1 MGDMMTQRHKH
12 EQGLISGLQ
21 VAVIGLGV
29 LVLGIGSFAIW
40 AYVSYNEASQNLQ
53 AKIDVAVA
61 QGQKDQQ
68 EKDQKAFDEKE
79 NLPNL
84 TFKGPDDY
92 CGLRFNYP
100 KTWSAFVSD
109 AGTDGGSYKA
119 YFNPSPV
126 PPIDSKQQYA
136 LRVLIER
143 KDYDAVKDQYQGLI
157 TKGALKPSTTQSAGN
172 EGTRL
177 DGNFS
182 NNIRGAVVMYKCRN
196 YTISIFT
203 DADTFK
209 EKFDKLVQTIEY
221 NK

>member
-12 EQGLISGLQ
+12 ERGLISGLQ

-61 QGQKDQQ
+61 NGQKEQQ
-68 EKDQKAFDEKE
+68 DKDQKAFDDKE
-79 NLPNL
+79 QRPFLS
-84 TFKGPDDY
+84 FQGPDDY

-119 YFNPSPV
+119 YFNPGLV

-136 LRVLIER
+136 LRVVIEQ
-143 KDYDAVKDQYQGLI
+143 KDYDNVTSQYAGLV
-157 TKGALKPSTTQSAGN
+157 TKGSLRQSMTSSKGN
-172 EGTRL
+172 DGQRL
-177 DGNFS
+177 DGSFS
-182 NNIRGAVVMYKCRN
+182 NSIRGAAVIYKCRN

-209 EKFDKLVQTIEY
+209 TKFDEIVQTIEY

>member
-12 EQGLISGLQ
+12 ERGLISGLQ
-21 VAVIGLGV
+21 VAVIGLGA

-61 QGQKDQQ
+61 NGQREQQ
-68 EKDQKAFDEKE
+68 EKDQNAFDEKE
-79 NLPNL
+79 KQPNR
-84 TFKGPDDY
+84 TFRGPDDY
-92 CGLRFNYP
+92 CGLTFNYP

-119 YFNPSPV
+119 YFNPGMV

-136 LRVLIER
+136 LRVVIEQ
-143 KDYDAVKDQYQGLI
+143 KDYDAVQAQYAGLV
-157 TKGALKPSTTQSAGN
+157 TKGSLKQSSTSSKGLDGA
-172 EGTRL
+172 RL
-177 DGNFS
+177 DGSFS
-182 NNIRGAVVMYKCRN
+182 NNIRGAAVLYKCRN
-196 YTISIFT
+196 YTISVFT
-203 DADTFK
+203 DADTHK
-209 EKFDKLVQTIEY
+209 PDFDKLVQTIEY